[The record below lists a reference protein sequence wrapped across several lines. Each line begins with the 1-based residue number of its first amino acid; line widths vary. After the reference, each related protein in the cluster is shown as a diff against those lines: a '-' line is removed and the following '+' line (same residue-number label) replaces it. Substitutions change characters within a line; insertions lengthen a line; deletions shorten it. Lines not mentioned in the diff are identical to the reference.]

1 MISFQHQSASHLS
14 SLTAEM
20 NLNFLIWLSKDFA
33 KRKKIPTL
41 IFVRIWR
48 QQNQPWNRQSS
59 RKTLPINMGN
69 NSSLLCLYA
78 LVTSKNM
85 RISYYAK
92 KRGRDIENFFWFC
105 QQDWWRNCKKRLFC
119 KRKNPTKKLE
129 IPYHQSIENFKK
141 ILFLQ
146 VCF

>member
-1 MISFQHQSASHLS
+1 
-14 SLTAEM
+14 
-20 NLNFLIWLSKDFA
+20 
-33 KRKKIPTL
+33 
-41 IFVRIWR
+41 
-48 QQNQPWNRQSS
+48 
-59 RKTLPINMGN
+59 MGN

-92 KRGRDIENFFWFC
+92 KRGRDIENFFFWVLSIGLVAKLQKAAFL
-105 QQDWWRNCKKRLFC
+105 QK
-119 KRKNPTKKLE
+119 KNPTKKLE
-129 IPYHQSIENFKK
+129 IPYHQSIEKREYEFQK